1 MRTNR
6 IFSLVIL
13 TTFVVTAGCDDGL
26 SPLRVGGHPPVATVE
41 PIGLVLHRDFA
52 RNGEFAISYLPKAAS
67 GELVQATTL
76 RIGVE
81 VISESH
87 CYDVAIL
94 GSRFEQPLGK
104 QLDVALILDSSGSMR
119 SSDRDRQR
127 VTAAEAFAQVLLST
141 SERNRMGVF
150 DFGAGSS
157 AGFRWSRMLTAL
169 TSVLS
174 EVLEAASRVVASGDT
189 PMYASIHEILACLDS
204 EKASA
209 AVPLAVVLA
218 DGQPNAGNVTGPQV
232 VERALGLS
240 IPIHTV
246 GLGPAAAGASGNNT
260 TAVNIMQE
268 LAAATGGMYTSVLN
282 ADELV
287 TRLDAVATGAALGRV
302 LTGLRLDPLPAE
314 GDRIVIRVQLGSRGE
329 VEAIWMLQV
338 PDGPEFEG
346 PGCKLMDDYPYP
358 SESLNTRDPWNF
370 FFRECTSFAAWR
382 IRTRTSARDFS
393 NQYAGLERWGDAYEW
408 LIAAGSEKARAAGV
422 QLLDDPAVSRIAVW
436 DKNQNGGGA
445 QGHLAYVTAVYADG
459 SIMAEEYNYP
469 SGHAYGYR
477 RIHPTDRRW
486 PSAFIQF

>member
-6 IFSLVIL
+6 VFSLVIL

-52 RNGEFAISYLPKAAS
+52 RNGEFAISYLPKATS
-67 GELVQATTL
+67 GELVQATTP
-76 RIGVE
+76 RIGAE

-104 QLDVALILDSSGSMR
+104 QLDVALILDSSGTMR
-119 SSDRDRQR
+119 SSDRDRLR
-127 VTAAEAFAQVLLST
+127 VTAAEAFAQAILST
-141 SERNRMGVF
+141 AERNRVGVF

-157 AGFRWSRMLTAL
+157 DGFRWSRMLTGL

-174 EVLEAASRVVASGDT
+174 QVLEAASRVVASGNT
-189 PMYASIHEILACLDS
+189 PMYASIHEILAYLDS

-209 AVPLAVVLA
+209 AVPLVVVLA

-246 GLGPAAAGASGNNT
+246 GLGPAAAAASGNNT

-268 LAAATGGMYTSVLN
+268 LATATGGMYTSVSS

-302 LTGLRLDPLPAE
+302 ITGLRLDPLPAE
-314 GDRIVIRVQLGSRGE
+314 GDRIVIRVQFGSRGE

-338 PDGPEFEG
+338 PDGPEFQG
-346 PGCKLMDDYPYP
+346 LGCRVEDDYPYP
-358 SESLNTRDPWNF
+358 SEDPDSVDHWNF
-370 FFRECTSFAAWR
+370 YYRECTSFAAWR
-382 IRTRTSARDFS
+382 IRTRTPARTFS
-393 NQYAGLERWGDAYEW
+393 NQYGGVDGWSDAHKWLEV
-408 LIAAGSEKARAAGV
+408 AASEKARAAGV
-422 QLLDDPAVSRIAVW
+422 QLLDDPAVSRKATASGPSQPVGLLRIVACV
-436 DKNQNGGGA
+436 KR
-445 QGHLAYVTAVYADG
+445 QGTSA
-459 SIMAEEYNYP
+459 
-469 SGHAYGYR
+469 SGRESGR
-477 RIHPTDRRW
+477 GKLRGPVRW
-486 PSAFIQF
+486 VRSLVAS